1 MGQSFLESVRDY
13 LNERLKSDEL
23 YGWRFKPF
31 EIDVPSPLPK
41 GKWMIYPRFPTSPIG
56 SVVESIDGTISVYSS
71 GIDKA
76 GEYIAEYLIKSYR
89 RRFERAEA
97 KGKEEEEK
105 VWKAFE
111 KEKSEAR
118 RDYIN
123 RRNIEKHLKKSY
135 RDAFI
140 RLLWFEEACER
151 ISREYRVEVKVEI
164 VNEIECDTY
173 LASRFNGSSK
183 SEEEKFEEI
192 RKRVEAIIA
201 AYKLAMGAYKK
212 RFPSELEKGNYKK
225 YQEFRKSILEKY
237 GLKKRK
243 LKI

>member
-1 MGQSFLESVRDY
+1 MSQSFLESVRDY

-31 EIDVPSPLPK
+31 EIDVSSPFPEE
-41 GKWMIYPRFPTSPIG
+41 KWMIYPRFPTLPIG
-56 SVVESIDGTISVYSS
+56 SIVESIDGTISVYSS

-76 GEYIAEYLIKSYR
+76 GDDIAERLIKSYR

-97 KGKEEEEK
+97 KGKGEEEK
-105 VWKAFE
+105 IWEAFE
-111 KEKSEAR
+111 REKSEAR

-123 RRNIEKHLKKSY
+123 RRNIEKHLKKNY

-164 VNEIECDTY
+164 VNEVECNTY
-173 LASRFNGSSK
+173 LTSRFNGSNM

-192 RKRVEAIIA
+192 KKRVEAIIA
-201 AYKLAMGAYKK
+201 AYKLAKGAYKK
-212 RFPSELEKGNYKK
+212 RFPSELEKENYKK
-225 YQEFRKSILEKY
+225 YQVFRKSILEKY
-237 GLKKRK
+237 GLKK
-243 LKI
+243 